1 MFQQEPGY
9 AQYGPMFTFLKRL
22 IMAVVAAAVL
32 AAVAAA
38 GLLVAALAL

>member
-32 AAVAAA
+32 AA
-38 GLLVAALAL
+38 GLLIAALALWL